1 MILEYIEVDLNN
13 HLVGD
18 VLDVQVVHLELV
30 VRLVERE
37 LREKVQR
44 QWLPGE
50 SELVAELMEWSES
63 EIGLVELFDL
73 VPVMPV
79 LQLVLLF
86 LLVSLIV

>member
-37 LREKVQR
+37 LREKVR